1 MRTTLSA
8 LLAIALVGA
17 LATPAHAAPGDLDTF
32 FGGDGVV
39 TVFPNGSIATAVA
52 IDHHDR
58 ILVAGYTIRDDPDL
72 ALARFTPAGRLDPSF
87 DGDGKLVL
95 DLGGS
100 DYAFD
105 VAIADGGGIVVVG
118 ERSAA
123 EDRVAV
129 VRLRPNG
136 RLDPTFGGDGVVLT
150 SFGRRFQSANGV
162 ALMADGRIVIAGSIS
177 NGSTG
182 RSALARY
189 RTDGRL
195 DRAFGDDGRV
205 TLDLS
210 PSGERFDDLAVLPGG
225 AIVAAGSAEHGLIP
239 RFSVAKVRADG
250 TLDDG
255 FGRTGVGYRLV
266 DVGFGPDVAHALT
279 IQPDGGIVVVGS
291 VAGDP
296 RGGWAIARL
305 RAAGRLD
312 PAFSGDGRLV
322 TGTATGA
329 GTAFAVLAQANGKL
343 LVAGRVHRRATQ
355 DDLAVVRLKPGGGRD
370 LTFGVRGIAT
380 VDVAGRSDAAR
391 DAILQPNGKLV
402 LVGDAVQDGRRRFVA
417 TRLRTR

>member
-1 MRTTLSA
+1 MHRGSILLLVATLVA
-8 LLAIALVGA
+8 VIT
-17 LATPAHAAPGDLDTF
+17 TPASAAPGDLDTF

-52 IDHHDR
+52 IDHHER
-58 ILVAGYTIRDDPDL
+58 ILVAGYTIRADPDL

-87 DGDGKLVL
+87 GDGGKVVV

-105 VAIADGGGIVVVG
+105 VAIDDGGGIVVVG
-118 ERSAA
+118 ERSST

-136 RLDPTFGGDGVVLT
+136 LLDPTFGGDGIVLT
-150 SFGRRFQSANGV
+150 SFGRRFQSANAV
-162 ALMADGRIVIAGSIS
+162 ALMADGRIVIAGSTS

-189 RTDGRL
+189 RTDGSL

-210 PSGERFDDLAVLPGG
+210 PSGERFDDLVVLPGG
-225 AIVAAGSAEHGLIP
+225 AIVTAGSAERGLIP

-255 FGRTGVGYRLV
+255 FGRQGVGYRLV
-266 DVGFGPDVAHALT
+266 DVGFGPDVAHALA

-291 VAGDP
+291 AADDP
-296 RGGWAIARL
+296 RGGWAIAGL
-305 RAAGRLD
+305 SSDGRLD
-312 PAFSGDGRLV
+312 PGFSGDGRLV

-329 GTAFAVLAQANGKL
+329 GAAFAVLAQPNGKL

-355 DDLAVVRLKPGGGRD
+355 DDLAVIRLKPGGGRD
-370 LTFGVRGIAT
+370 LTFGVQGITT
-380 VDVAGRSDAAR
+380 VDVAGRADAAR
-391 DAILQPNGKLV
+391 DAILQPNGKLL
-402 LVGDAVQDGRRRFVA
+402 LVGDAMQDGRRRIVVA
-417 TRLRTR
+417 RLLTR

>member
-1 MRTTLSA
+1 MQRGSI
-8 LLAIALVGA
+8 LLIVAALVA
-17 LATPAHAAPGDLDTF
+17 AVVTPASAAPGDLDTF
-32 FGGDGVV
+32 FGDDGVV
-39 TVFPNGSIATAVA
+39 TVFPNGAIATAVA

-87 DGDGKLVL
+87 GAGGKVVL

-105 VAIADGGGIVVVG
+105 VAIDDDGGIVVVG
-118 ERSAA
+118 ERAAA

-136 RLDPTFGGDGVVLT
+136 GLDPSFGGDGVVLT
-150 SFGRRFQSANGV
+150 SFGRRFQSANAV
-162 ALMADGRIVIAGSIS
+162 ALMADGRIVIAGSTS

-189 RTDGRL
+189 RTDGSL

-225 AIVAAGSAEHGLIP
+225 AIVAAGSAERGLVP
-239 RFSVAKVRADG
+239 WFSVAKVLANG

-255 FGRTGVGYRLV
+255 FGRQGVGYRLV
-266 DVGFGPDVAHALT
+266 DVGFGPDVAHALA
-279 IQPDGGIVVVGS
+279 IRPDGGIVVVGS
-291 VAGDP
+291 AANDP
-296 RGGWAIARL
+296 RGGWAIAGL
-305 RAAGRLD
+305 SADGRLD
-312 PAFSGDGRLV
+312 PDFSGDGRLV
-322 TGTATGA
+322 TGSSTGA
-329 GTAFAVLAQANGKL
+329 GTAFAVLAQPNGKL

-355 DDLAVVRLKPGGGRD
+355 DDLAIVRLKPGGGRD
-370 LTFGVRGIAT
+370 LTFGVQGIAT
-380 VDVAGRSDAAR
+380 IDVAERSDAAR

-402 LVGDAVQDGRRRFVA
+402 LVGDAVQDGRRRFVVA
-417 TRLRTR
+417 RLLTR